1 MKPGKGTG
9 DQALRWR
16 SPPTLFNR
24 KSAKLLP
31 DSFMGPLREDCS
43 SPGTGDKTPSRQ
55 HRVHPS
61 PHFGLKLEYL
71 LYLNADLECQWSMS
85 CLSTQHPPLP
95 YSLTAFYRGPQ
106 LLSASECSLAR
117 SMQTAGQSIR
127 EKLATKAGQELMNHI
142 AKCYGKRSST
152 VKFILTSEI
161 LKCGRKC
168 SCQFQII

>member
-1 MKPGKGTG
+1 MIKFNWQKPQAQCKTGHSKNNSFQEPVQTFEQAWTRPGKSTG

-71 LYLNADLECQWSMS
+71 LYLNADLECQRSRS

-95 YSLTAFYRGPQ
+95 YSLAAYRGPQ

-117 SMQTAGQSIR
+117 SM
-127 EKLATKAGQELMNHI
+127 
-142 AKCYGKRSST
+142 
-152 VKFILTSEI
+152 
-161 LKCGRKC
+161 
-168 SCQFQII
+168 